1 MFFFFL
7 SYSYGIFYT
16 TFKFRPNFSID
27 IFFNEFCAFIKEKNA
42 IQEELLLRTFAI

>member
-27 IFFNEFCAFIKEKNA
+27 IFFMNFVP
-42 IQEELLLRTFAI
+42 LLKKKMQFKKSYY